1 MAVGEDIAGTS
12 GSGFGELDCITE
24 GLYGTVSFWRF
35 ARPEVFPDEEEEIS
49 IWVRRRILVVGP
61 SSLVAYRHSTPPPA
75 KQRYRSITLRFL
87 REEPEDMRTDGKR
100 SR

>member
-1 MAVGEDIAGTS
+1 MVCKGLGIRIWRLERILQEHL

-49 IWVRRRILVVGP
+49 IWGQAAN
-61 SSLVAYRHSTPPPA
+61 SSRW
-75 KQRYRSITLRFL
+75 SIVF
-87 REEPEDMRTDGKR
+87 
-100 SR
+100 SSV